1 MISGCDGITCPI
13 DREHIAYFSM
23 EVGISHT
30 IPTYSGG
37 LGILA
42 GDVLKS
48 YADMKIPVVGMTL
61 LNEKGYFSQ
70 SLDSEGNQVE
80 KPVEWEP
87 HEHMVPVQNKVAVTI
102 EGRKVLVGAWRK
114 MVHGLAGNQLPVYFL
129 DTNVEGNSEYDRTLT
144 SYLYG
149 GDRAYRLAQEIVL
162 GIGGVRMLDSLG
174 YHNIRKYHMNE
185 GHASLLAVELLKR
198 TYRDAG
204 TPEKSYDL
212 DAVKEKCVFTSHTP
226 VAAGHD
232 KFDLELFTRLT
243 DSYVPKILLDHAVQ
257 DNQVNMTLLGLEVS
271 KHINGVAKSH
281 GTVARAMFPE
291 YLIDTI
297 TNGVHLPSWVSP
309 AFRELFNSELAGWE
323 LDPFSLRNALYIPR
337 EKLWA
342 AHEKS
347 KQELIDAVNANTDIG
362 FHPARFTIGYGR
374 RFTEYKRPDLLLC
387 DIERLIEVSRRVG
400 DIQVIFAGKAH
411 PADYRGKELIKEVFQ
426 TCKSVNARNTPLKMV
441 FLPGYDMQLAKKM
454 VAGCDVWLNTP
465 QRPFEASGTSGM
477 KAAVNGVPHF
487 STLDG
492 WWLEGHIENVTGWC
506 IGEHPHDA
514 KGGQDTNVAADAA
527 DLYGK
532 LEATII
538 PAFYGNRQKWMD
550 IMRHCIAINASFFN
564 TCRMAQQYIANAYL
578 E

>member
-1 MISGCDGITCPI
+1 MISGCEGITCPI

-30 IPTYSGG
+30 IPTYAGG

-48 YADMKIPVVGMTL
+48 FADMKIPVVGITL
-61 LNEKGYFSQ
+61 LNEQGYFSQ
-70 SLDSEGNQVE
+70 SLDAEGNQVE

-87 HEHMVPVQNKVAVTI
+87 HEHMVLVQNKVAVTI
-102 EGRKVLVGAWRK
+102 EGRKVLVAAWRH

-281 GTVARAMFPE
+281 GTVTRAMFPE

-309 AFRELFNSELAGWE
+309 AFRELFDANLAGWE

-337 EKLWA
+337 EKLWE

-347 KQELIDAVNANTDIG
+347 KQELVDLVNASTGTG
-362 FHPARFTIGYGR
+362 FHPARFTIGYAR
-374 RFTEYKRPDLLLC
+374 RFTEYKRPDLILY
-387 DIERLIEVSRRVG
+387 DIERLIEVSRKVG
-400 DIQVIFAGKAH
+400 NIQVIFAGKAH
-411 PADYRGKELIKEVFQ
+411 PADYRGKELIREVFQ
-426 TCKSVNARNTPLKMV
+426 KCRETNAQDTPLKMV
-441 FLPGYDMQLAKKM
+441 FIPGYDMQLAKKM

-477 KAAVNGVPHF
+477 KAAANGVPHF

-492 WWLEGHIENVTGWC
+492 WWLEGHIENVTGWG

-514 KGGQDTNVAADAA
+514 NAGQDTNVGFDAA
-527 DLYGK
+527 DLYNK
-532 LEATII
+532 LEGTII
-538 PAFYGNRQKWMD
+538 PTFYGNRQKWTD

-564 TCRMAQQYIANAYL
+564 TYRMAQQYIANAYL

>member
-1 MISGCDGITCPI
+1 MISGCDGITCPV

-48 YADMKIPVVGMTL
+48 FADMKIPVVGITL

-70 SLDSEGNQVE
+70 SLDDEGNQVE
-80 KPVEWEP
+80 APVHWDP
-87 HEHMVPVQNKVAVTI
+87 HEHMVLAQNQVAVTI
-102 EGRKVLVGAWRK
+102 GGRKVLVAAWRH

-129 DTNVEGNSEYDRTLT
+129 DTNVEGNSDYDRTLT
-144 SYLYG
+144 SHLYG

-204 TPEKSYDL
+204 SEENSYDL
-212 DAVKEKCVFTSHTP
+212 DSVKEKCVFTSHTP

-232 KFDLELFTRLT
+232 KFDLDLFTRLT
-243 DSYVPKILLDHAVQ
+243 DSYVPKILLDRAVQ

-309 AFRELFNSELAGWE
+309 AFRDLFDANISGWE
-323 LDPFSLRNALYIPR
+323 LDPFSLRNALYIHR
-337 EKLWA
+337 EQLWA

-347 KQELIDAVNANTDIG
+347 KQELIDVVNARTGRG
-362 FHPARFTIGYGR
+362 FHPGRFTIGYGR
-374 RFTEYKRPDLLLC
+374 RFTEYKRPDLLLY
-387 DIERLIEVSRRVG
+387 DLNRLEQVSRKVG
-400 DIQVIFAGKAH
+400 DIQVVFAGKAH

-426 TCKSVNARNTPLKMV
+426 ACKAVNARNTPLKMV
-441 FLPGYDMQLAKKM
+441 FLADYDMQLAKKM

-465 QRPFEASGTSGM
+465 QRPYEASGTSGM
-477 KAAVNGVPHF
+477 KAAVNGVPHL

-492 WWLEGHIENVTGWC
+492 WWLEGHIENVTGWS
-506 IGEHPHDA
+506 IGEHPQDA
-514 KGGQDTNVAADAA
+514 NGEQDTNVPFDAA
-527 DLYGK
+527 DLYNK
-532 LEATII
+532 LESDII
-538 PAFYGNRQKWMD
+538 PTFYGNRPKWGE

-564 TCRMAQQYIANAYL
+564 TYRMAQQYIANAYL

>member
-1 MISGCDGITCPI
+1 MISGCDGITCPV
-13 DREHIAYFSM
+13 DKEHIAYFSM
-23 EVGISHT
+23 EVGISHA
-30 IPTYSGG
+30 IPTYAGG

-48 YADMKIPVVGMTL
+48 YADMKVPVVGITL

-70 SLDSEGNQVE
+70 SLDAEGNQVE
-80 KPVEWEP
+80 APVQWAP
-87 HEHMVPVQNKVAVTI
+87 HEHMVLAQNQVAVTI
-102 EGRKVLVGAWRK
+102 EGRQVKVRAWRH
-114 MVHGLAGNQLPVYFL
+114 MVHGLTGNQLPVYFL

-144 SYLYG
+144 SHLYG
-149 GDRAYRLAQEIVL
+149 DGRAYRLAQEIVL
-162 GIGGVRMLDSLG
+162 GVGGVRMLDSLG
-174 YHNIRKYHMNE
+174 YHNLRKYHMNE
-185 GHASLLAVELLKR
+185 GHASLLAVELLRR

-204 TPEKSYDL
+204 TEEKSYDL

-232 KFDLELFTRLT
+232 KFDLDLFTRLT
-243 DSYVPKILLDHAVQ
+243 GGYVPKLLLDHAVQ
-257 DNQVNMTLLGLEVS
+257 DNQVNMTLLGLKVS

-297 TNGVHLPSWVSP
+297 TNGVHPSSWVSP
-309 AFRELFNSELAGWE
+309 AFRELFNENIAGWE
-323 LDPFSLRNALYIPR
+323 LDPFSLRNALHIPR
-337 EKLWA
+337 EKLWQ

-347 KQELIDAVNANTDIG
+347 KHELIDRVNASASAS
-362 FHPARFTIGYGR
+362 FHPARFTIGYAR
-374 RFTEYKRPDLLLC
+374 RFTEYKRPDLLLS
-387 DIERLIEVSRRVG
+387 DINRLEQVAQKVG

-411 PADYRGKELIKEVFQ
+411 PADYRGKELIREVFQ
-426 TCKSVNARNTPLKMV
+426 KCKEVNSRNTPLKMV
-441 FLPGYDMQLAKKM
+441 FLPDYDMLLARKM

-477 KAAVNGVPHF
+477 KAALNGVPHF

-492 WWLEGHIENVTGWC
+492 WWLEGHVENVTGWS
-506 IGEHPHDA
+506 IGDHPQDA
-514 KGGQDTNVAADAA
+514 KKDRNADVAYDAA
-527 DLYGK
+527 DLYNK
-532 LEATII
+532 LESNII
-538 PAFYGNRQKWMD
+538 PTFYANRPKWGE

-564 TCRMAQQYIANAYL
+564 TYRMAQQYISNAYL

>member
-13 DREHIAYFSM
+13 EKEHIAYFSM

-30 IPTYSGG
+30 IPTYAGG

-48 YADMKIPVVGMTL
+48 FADMKIPVVGITL
-61 LNEKGYFSQ
+61 LNEKGYFYQ
-70 SLDSEGNQVE
+70 TLDADGNQKE
-80 KPVEWEP
+80 EPVQWNP
-87 HEHMVPVQNKVAVTI
+87 HDHMVLLPNSVTVTI
-102 EGRKVLVGAWRK
+102 EGRPVKVRAWK
-114 MVHGLAGNQLPVYFL
+114 HMVRGLSGNELPVFFL
-129 DTNVEGNSEYDRTLT
+129 DTNVPGNSDFDKTLT

-149 GDRAYRLAQEIVL
+149 DGRPYRLSQEIVL
-162 GIGGVRMLDSLG
+162 GVGGVRMLESLG

-185 GHASLLAVELLKR
+185 GHAALLAVELLRK

-204 TPEKSYDL
+204 SEEKNYDL

-226 VAAGHD
+226 IAACHD
-232 KFDLELFTRLT
+232 KFDLDLFLRLT
-243 DSYVPKILLDHAVQ
+243 GDYVPKMILSKATH
-257 DNQVNMTLLGLEVS
+257 DNQVNMTLLGLVVS

-281 GTVARAMFPE
+281 GEVTRGMFPE
-291 YLIDTI
+291 YSIDTI

-309 AFRELFNSELAGWE
+309 SFRDLFDANLPGWE
-323 LDPFSLRNALYIPR
+323 LDPFTLRNSLFIPK
-337 EKLWA
+337 EKVWK
-342 AHEKS
+342 AHEDS
-347 KQELIDAVNANTDIG
+347 KAALVNEVNARTNAG
-362 FHPARFTIGYGR
+362 FHPARFTIGYAR
-374 RFTEYKRPDLLLC
+374 RFTEYKRPDLILY
-387 DIERLIEVSRRVG
+387 DIARLEAVAKHVG
-400 DIQVIFAGKAH
+400 DIQVVFAGKAH
-411 PADYRGKELIKEVFQ
+411 PADGKGKELIRKVFSD
-426 TCKSVNARNTPLKMV
+426 CKAVNSANTPLKMV
-441 FLPGYDMQLAKKM
+441 FLEGYDMQLAKLM

-477 KAAVNGVPHF
+477 KAAANGVPHF

-492 WWLEGHIENVTGWC
+492 WWLEGHVENVTGWS

-514 KGGQDTNVAADAA
+514 KPGQDTDVGADAS
-527 DLYGK
+527 DLYSK
-532 LEATII
+532 LENDII
-538 PAFYGNRQKWMD
+538 PAFYGNRQKWME